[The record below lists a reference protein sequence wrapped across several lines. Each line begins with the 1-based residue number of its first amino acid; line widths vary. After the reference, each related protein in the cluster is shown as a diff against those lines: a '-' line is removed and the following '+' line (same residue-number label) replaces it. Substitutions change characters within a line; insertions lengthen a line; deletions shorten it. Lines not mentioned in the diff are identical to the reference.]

1 VKHLATG
8 AVLAALIL
16 PATAGADARPPVC
29 DKHPVLATAA
39 GAVER
44 AAKGWN
50 ARTLKTNGEAIR
62 RVRVQRRCAPSKKGR
77 RHVRHVIAD
86 ARREYKTAV
95 EAAGNPYPDPP
106 LLAYYSELYA
116 IGGCESGH
124 DPAAV
129 SPDGTYRGYFQFDYG
144 TWGSVGGSGDPAA
157 ASVEEQYYR
166 ANTLYSQRGSQPWPV
181 CG

>member
-1 VKHLATG
+1 MRFAVTG

-29 DKHPVLATAA
+29 DRHPVLATAK
-39 GAVER
+39 GAHER

-50 ARTLKTNGEAIR
+50 ARTLKTNGEAIQ

-86 ARREYKTAV
+86 ARAEYQRAV
-95 EAAGNPYPDPP
+95 EQAENPYPDPESLP
-106 LLAYYSELYA
+106 YYSQLYSIA
-116 IGGCESGH
+116 GCESGH
-124 DPAAV
+124 DPGAV
-129 SPDGTYRGYFQFDYG
+129 SPDGTYRGLFQFDYG
-144 TWGSVGGSGDPAA
+144 TWGTVGGSGDPAA
-157 ASVEEQYYR
+157 ASVEEQYFR